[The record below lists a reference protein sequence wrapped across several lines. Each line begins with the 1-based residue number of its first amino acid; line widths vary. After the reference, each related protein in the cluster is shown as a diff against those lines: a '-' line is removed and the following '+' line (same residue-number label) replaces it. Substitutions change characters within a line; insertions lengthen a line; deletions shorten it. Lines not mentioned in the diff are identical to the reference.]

1 MIMVQGKNKNGT
13 IFRMYGKKWYQNK
26 LEMVQVKFKNGTKKL
41 NMVLILTFMV
51 HDKKYQKQY
60 FPKMVQGKYN
70 YPIINNKLIYIIFY
84 YFIKILN
91 IIKSIKI

>member
-1 MIMVQGKNKNGT
+1 
-13 IFRMYGKKWYQNK
+13 
-26 LEMVQVKFKNGTKKL
+26 
-41 NMVLILTFMV
+41 MVLILTFMV